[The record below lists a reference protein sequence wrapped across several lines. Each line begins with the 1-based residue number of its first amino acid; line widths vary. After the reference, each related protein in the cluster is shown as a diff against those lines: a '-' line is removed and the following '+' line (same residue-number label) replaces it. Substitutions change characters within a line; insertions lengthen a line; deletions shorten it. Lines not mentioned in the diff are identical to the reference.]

1 MARPAATTFGILLA
15 ATGAAHFAAP
25 QVFEPVSAA
34 AFPEDTRSWVYRN
47 GATELAIGLAVAGRR
62 TRKLGL
68 AAFAGYG
75 AWLGSRIVANR

>member
-1 MARPAATTFGILLA
+1 MARSAAKTFGFLLA

-47 GATELAIGLAVAGRR
+47 GATELAIGLAVVNRR
-62 TRKLGL
+62 TRKLGF
-68 AAFAGYG
+68 AAFAAYG
-75 AWLGSRIVANR
+75 AWLGSRVAAGR